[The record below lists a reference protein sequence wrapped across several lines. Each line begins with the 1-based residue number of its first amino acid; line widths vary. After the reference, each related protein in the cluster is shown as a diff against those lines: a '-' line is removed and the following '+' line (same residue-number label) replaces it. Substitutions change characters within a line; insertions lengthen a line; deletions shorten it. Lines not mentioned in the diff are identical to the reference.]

1 MEASPNTRYRYNIP
15 DKIKSGRPEKEKCL
29 QDLINALLDCY
40 ENYIALSKVTPS
52 AVLRAAYNNY
62 ANMRTDYVYA
72 LYSNL
77 SVYNG
82 VFVDQTGNVTG
93 LIDPVW
99 SDTEIA
105 IIYEEAAIFPAI
117 ITNELKA
124 IKRYD
129 MYLRNHIPIIP
140 HLRLL
145 TSQKNSIKQTVKFL
159 SESIN
164 LY

>member
-40 ENYIALSKVTPS
+40 ENYIALSRVTPS
-52 AVLRAAYNNY
+52 AVLRAVYNNY
-62 ANMRTDYVYA
+62 ANMRTDYAYA

-82 VFVDQTGNVTG
+82 IFVDQTGSVIG
-93 LIDPVW
+93 LTDPGW
-99 SDTEIA
+99 NNTEIT